1 MADSRRASRDPIA
14 ALLEFSEDYEQT
26 PEEAEE
32 ELRAA
37 GVDVGGF
44 VGRLKTRLTD
54 QADEVRL
61 AWLTTARATPKTPAD
76 IPVRGKYVGMERKT
90 MLAALKLRQTSSPE
104 QAQAYFHKLDEV
116 KDDDLRTL
124 LTDLDDL
131 DDEEDPT

>member
-1 MADSRRASRDPIA
+1 MADSQKASRDPIA

-26 PEEAEE
+26 PEEAEH

-37 GVDVGGF
+37 GVDVVGF

-61 AWLTTARATPKTPAD
+61 GWLTTARATLKTTAD
-76 IPVRGKYVGMERKT
+76 ISVRERYAAMDRKT
-90 MLAALKLRQTSSPE
+90 LLAALKIRQTSSPE
-104 QAQAYFHKLDEV
+104 QAQAYFHKLNEV